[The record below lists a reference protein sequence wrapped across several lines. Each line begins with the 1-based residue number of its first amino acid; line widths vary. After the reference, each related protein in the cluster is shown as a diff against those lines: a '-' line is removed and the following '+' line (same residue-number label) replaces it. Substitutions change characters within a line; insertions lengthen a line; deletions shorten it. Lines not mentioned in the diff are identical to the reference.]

1 MAHLNSLSNVL
12 EHLNIQADVIAAQ
25 ARFYISYAEMLERE
39 RSAAQ
44 RTDVPPGRE
53 NIWTRIAN
61 PAQPWLGTATIAS
74 TYRLASQYA
83 ALVDMPLAMRL
94 AVRAS
99 LAYLE
104 AGLPFGLFLATGLL
118 NDSILQHQEVTPRL
132 FRLLSSINADPASTD
147 PVQQVYLLLTLAS
160 RPWLGRQ
167 LNQSADNMLNHLAAH
182 DLHPVGP
189 QSAPLADYLNL
200 ARTMLS
206 NQTSEQPDEPQGQE
220 TEQPFDEATDAGI
233 SVMAQQLAGIG
244 RSQAASLR
252 ITMRNQYLWR
262 NAAAPVNIV
271 DLEQVALYGL
281 ATRTGGHWSEQLLQ
295 RTTSLLEDNDALA
308 ELPGWTCREMNRL
321 LTGMT
326 EEIQQIMHTYSWR
339 GRSEEDGSA

>member
-1 MAHLNSLSNVL
+1 MAHLNNLSNVL

-39 RSAAQ
+39 RLAAQ
-44 RTDVPPGRE
+44 GTDVRPGRE

-104 AGLPFGLFLATGLL
+104 AGLPFGLFLAAGLL

-132 FRLLSSINADPASTD
+132 FRLLLSINADPASTD
-147 PVQQVYLLLTLAS
+147 PVQQAYLLLALAS

-206 NQTSEQPDEPQGQE
+206 NL
-220 TEQPFDEATDAGI
+220 DEAADTGI

-252 ITMRNQYLWR
+252 MTMRNQYLWR

-281 ATRTGGHWSEQLLQ
+281 AMRTGGHWSERLLQ

-321 LTGMT
+321 QTQMT
-326 EEIQQIMHTYSWR
+326 EEIQQILRTYSWR
-339 GRSEEDGSA
+339 GRPEQDGSA